1 MAKRGNGAG
10 SIYRRKSDN
19 KWVGSITLEDG
30 KRKVFYGKT
39 QKEVQD
45 KVNEALYE
53 QQQGT
58 LITVKDQMLSEYLA
72 IWLEETVKPHRR
84 PRTYERY
91 EAITRLHINPIL
103 GKVKLQELL
112 PRHIKLLQTQ
122 NLKAGL
128 SNTTVGAIHEML
140 HKALDD
146 AWKLELV
153 KRNVCDMISPP
164 RRQHKEYQPLNAA
177 QSRKLLEAAKD
188 HPQETLF
195 ILALTTGM
203 RRGELLGLKWQD
215 IDFDNRVLHVKRAL
229 SRLPTKMGKEK
240 GDLYIE
246 ADLKT
251 KSSKRSIALTGFAI
265 SALTQHKSRQDEM
278 KRRAGKLWQDHD
290 YVFSKPDGK
299 HLNPGHDVLV
309 QLKILLKKAGLPEVR
324 FHDLR
329 HSVATFLLSMGV
341 HPKIV
346 QDILGHSEISMT
358 LDTYSH
364 VSPTM
369 QREAMEKLNAMF
381 KDWDK
386 KSEDEQETEGQNEA

>member
-1 MAKRGNGAG
+1 MARRSNGAG
-10 SIYRRKSDN
+10 SIYRRKSDG
-19 KWVGSITLEDG
+19 KWVGSVTLDNG
-30 KRKVFYGKT
+30 GRKVFYGKT
-39 QKEVQD
+39 KKEVED
-45 KVNEALYE
+45 KVNEAVYE
-53 QQQGT
+53 QRQGT
-58 LITVKDQMLSEYLA
+58 LITAKDQTLAEYLA
-72 IWLEETVKPHRR
+72 EWLEETVKPNRR

-91 EAITRLHINPIL
+91 ECMIRLHILPIL
-103 GKVKLQELL
+103 GKVKLQVLT
-112 PRHIKLLQTQ
+112 PRHIKLLQSQ
-122 NLKAGL
+122 GLKAGL

-153 KRNVCDMISPP
+153 KRNVCDMVSPP
-164 RRQHKEYQPLNAA
+164 RRQHKEFRPLDAA
-177 QSRKLLEAAKD
+177 QSRKLLESTKG

-195 ILALTTGM
+195 VLALATGM

-215 IDFDNRVLHVKRAL
+215 IDLDNRVLYVRRAL

-251 KSSKRSIALTGFAI
+251 KSSKRSIALASFAI
-265 SALTQHKSRQDEM
+265 EALQQHRIRQEEM
-278 KRRAGKLWQDHD
+278 RCQAGKLWQDHD
-290 YVFSKPDGK
+290 YVFCKPDGS

-309 QLKILLKKAGLPEVR
+309 QLKILLKKAGLPDVR

-341 HPKIV
+341 HPRV
-346 QDILGHSEISMT
+346 AQDILGHAEISMT
-358 LDTYSH
+358 MDTYSH

-369 QREAMEKLNAMF
+369 QRDAMNKLDELFEEWNKKPVDRVENQDKGEA
-381 KDWDK
+381 
-386 KSEDEQETEGQNEA
+386 

>member
-1 MAKRGNGAG
+1 MAKRGNNAG
-10 SIYRRKSDN
+10 SIYRRKSDG
-19 KWVGSITLEDG
+19 KWVGSITLETG
-30 KRKVFYGKT
+30 KRKVFYGKS

-58 LITVKDQMLSEYLA
+58 LITAKDQTLAEYLA
-72 IWLEETVKPHRR
+72 DWLEEAVKPNRR

-91 EAITRLHINPIL
+91 ECMIRLHINPVL
-103 GKVKLQELL
+103 GKVKLQALI
-112 PRHIKLLQTQ
+112 PRHIKLLQSQ
-122 NLKAGL
+122 GLKDGL

-153 KRNVCDMISPP
+153 KRNVCDMVSPP
-164 RRQHKEYQPLNAA
+164 RRQHKEYRPLDAV
-177 QSRKLLEAAKD
+177 QSRKLLEAAKG
-188 HPQETLF
+188 HPQETMF
-195 ILALTTGM
+195 VLALATGM

-215 IDFDNRVLHVKRAL
+215 IDIDNRVLYVLRAL
-229 SRLPTKMGKEK
+229 SRLPTKMGKDN

-251 KSSKRSIALTGFAI
+251 KSSRRSIALAGFAI
-265 SALTQHKSRQDEM
+265 EALKQHRTRQEEM
-278 KRRAGKLWQDHD
+278 RRQAGKLWQGHD
-290 YVFSKPDGK
+290 YVFCKSDGS

-309 QLKILLKKAGLPEVR
+309 QLKILLKKAGLPDVR

-329 HSVATFLLSMGV
+329 HGVATFLLSMGV
-341 HPKIV
+341 HPKVV
-346 QDILGHSEISMT
+346 QDILGHAEISMT
-358 LDTYSH
+358 MDTYSH

-369 QREAMEKLNAMF
+369 QREAMDKLNELF
-381 KDWDK
+381 EEWNK
-386 KSEDEQETEGQNEA
+386 KPDDDEENEGKPKA